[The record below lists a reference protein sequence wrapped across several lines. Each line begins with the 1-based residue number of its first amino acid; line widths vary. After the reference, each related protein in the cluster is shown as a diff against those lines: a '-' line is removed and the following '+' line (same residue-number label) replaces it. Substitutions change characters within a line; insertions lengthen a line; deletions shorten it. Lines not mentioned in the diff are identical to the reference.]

1 MTLET
6 VVLIVEDEKRMNDL
20 IGAYFKK
27 DGFSVISAYDG
38 AAGLN
43 SFNHNKLDLVI
54 LDIMMPY
61 MDGFT
66 LCKKIRETSEVP
78 IIILTAK
85 GEEEDKLFGYELGA
99 DDYVVKPFS
108 PKVLLAKGKALLK
121 RTNHT
126 DNLKEGKL
134 SFGELAIDKLSHE
147 VTLKGESVILS
158 PREYDLL
165 LYFAQNVSIVLTRDK
180 LLDGVWGLDYFGDL
194 RTVDTHVKRLREKLG
209 DYSFLIETVRG
220 TGYKFT
226 YKDPEEQHE

>member
-1 MTLET
+1 MET

-27 DGFSVISAYDG
+27 DGFNVISAYDG

-43 SFNHNKLDLVI
+43 CFNHNKLDLVI

-66 LCKKIRETSEVP
+66 LCKKIRETSDVP

-99 DDYVVKPFS
+99 DDYIVKPFS

-121 RTNHT
+121 RTSYAEPI
-126 DNLKEGKL
+126 KEGKVN
-134 SFGELAIDKLSHE
+134 FGDLVIDKLSHE
-147 VTLKGESVILS
+147 VTLRGEDIVLS

-165 LYFAQNVSIVLTRDK
+165 LYFAKNVSLVLTRDK

-194 RTVDTHVKRLREKLG
+194 RTVDTHVKRLREKLR
-209 DYSFLIETVRG
+209 DYNFLIETVRG

-226 YKDPEEQHE
+226 YKDPKEQHE